1 MKLIGITG
9 KIASGKSYIEDKL
22 RQDEYVV
29 FNCDDI
35 VKSMYYTNKMIKD
48 YAYLCE
54 ENHIIAREYFIVTKD
69 FILKNIY
76 SYKERWQAFLD
87 IVHNQLKITLH
98 NFIKQS
104 YREKYI
110 FISGFDLS
118 KLDLKFDLILNVK
131 CTTVKNLYRLFKR
144 DRSMLKFKFWLK
156 QTFTNYVYNIPVINI
171 TSDINIDELLEK
183 KYNEPKTRN

>member
-35 VKSMYYTNKMIKD
+35 VKSLYYTNEMIKD

-54 ENHIIAREYFIVTKD
+54 GNRIIARESFVVTKD

-76 SYKERWQAFLD
+76 PYKKIWKAFLT
-87 IVHNQLKITLH
+87 IVHTQLKITLQ

-104 YREKYI
+104 HREKYI

-118 KLDLKFDLILNVK
+118 KFDLKFNLILNVK

-144 DRSMLKFKFWLK
+144 DRSILKFKFWLK
-156 QTFTNYVYNIPVINI
+156 QIFTKYTYNIPVVNI

-183 KYNEPKTRN
+183 IK